1 MSVQVFIPPVAVS
14 ETLKWCHYR
23 SNFLCYWVD
32 FFPKCCVL
40 WCFYESDVLGC
51 WLFPFT
57 DGGNIYSNWELATY
71 TNLWIPGKSNSSKT
85 HIKSSFKKKGVV
97 WDQRKFVSDFYYSGK
112 HDKTNLLFQFSFFF
126 ARVWVISPP
135 PSIGS
140 SHRPPFISRT
150 IHRHYL
156 QYCVPLRAEKISL
169 FFVLRKIAG
178 KCQRLRLFETSWD
191 TAASNHSYL
200 TGKLKTFAK
209 YSLSW

>member
-1 MSVQVFIPPVAVS
+1 MISIAPLNISPENIVNIFTQPILPESVQSNLSLSVSVRSTPVSVTSVQVFIPPVPVS

-23 SNFLCYWVD
+23 SNFLCYWVA

-97 WDQRKFVSDFYYSGK
+97 
-112 HDKTNLLFQFSFFF
+112 
-126 ARVWVISPP
+126 
-135 PSIGS
+135 
-140 SHRPPFISRT
+140 
-150 IHRHYL
+150 
-156 QYCVPLRAEKISL
+156 
-169 FFVLRKIAG
+169 
-178 KCQRLRLFETSWD
+178 
-191 TAASNHSYL
+191 
-200 TGKLKTFAK
+200 
-209 YSLSW
+209 